1 MIRGII
7 ELLLI
12 FFWLFVLRRT
22 DSIFEVYIILA
33 IIAVICRT
41 VFVRKK
47 ESVVASWP
55 DRIYSALFS
64 FMICAANYRIFSVGG
79 VKGVLFAL
87 IAFVGGYICA
97 RYIIAWCRTFA
108 SRFMFKKYEYKMRPR
123 TVFLLVF
130 GAIAVINLLIL
141 FVCCYPGVLTA
152 DSVNQLSQLDAGAFT
167 NHHPFLHTMTIGV
180 FYKLGYLLFN
190 DHYAAIAT
198 YSVFQIL
205 AMAAIF
211 AYAVMTVYQL
221 KVNRKIT
228 IAMAIFFAIAPYHIC
243 YSFSIWKDVLFGGG
257 VLLFVVACYRYFMA
271 IGSKR
276 MSFVLAILGAFLLCL
291 FRSNGL
297 FVFLVLLA
305 IFWVVF
311 RKKYL
316 KLGIAFSVVA
326 VFAVVMNF
334 SALPAFGVKKANT
347 VEAYSI
353 PLQQIA
359 RVIYDER
366 ELSAEQYEKLS
377 RIMDVEE
384 VKKVY
389 LNFISDPVK
398 IAVINGGGMEYMNEH
413 IVDYAKL
420 WAEIGMRHPVEYA
433 KAHIDETRGY
443 WGGGYYWWVWLLQND
458 LDPSERYNNSL
469 PQKAFNG
476 YLDLFYA
483 FKPLRAMMGIGLFT
497 WISLLVIYVAHKKK
511 NRHVLFLTLPLVGII
526 GTLFIATPVFAEFRY
541 SYALF
546 CCLPFL
552 VVALFVKQ
560 TKRRA

>member
-87 IAFVGGYICA
+87 FAFVGGYICA
-97 RYIIAWCRTFA
+97 HYIIAWCRTFA
-108 SRFMFKKYEYKMRPR
+108 SRFMFKKYEYEMRPR

-152 DSVNQLSQLDAGAFT
+152 DSVNQLSQLDAGTFT

-180 FYKLGYLLFN
+180 FYKFGYLLFN

-198 YSVFQIL
+198 YNVFQIL

-211 AYAVMTVYQL
+211 AYTVMTVYQL

-257 VLLFVVACYRYFMA
+257 VLLFAVACYRYFMG
-271 IGSKR
+271 IGSKK

-297 FVFLVLLA
+297 FVFLALLA
-305 IFWVVF
+305 IFWIVF

-316 KLGIAFSVVA
+316 KMGI
-326 VFAVVMNF
+326 
-334 SALPAFGVKKANT
+334 T
-347 VEAYSI
+347 YSI

-366 ELSAEQYEKLS
+366 ELNDEQYEKLS

-497 WISLLVIYVAHKKK
+497 WTSLLVIYVAHKKK
-511 NRHVLFLTLPLVGII
+511 NLHVLFLTLPLIGII
-526 GTLFIATPVFAEFRY
+526 GTLLIATPVFAEFRY